1 MTRTADLDRALS
13 GPRWPAG
20 AGNFRSLGGL
30 LARDGRRL
38 RPHFLMRSDRLAHL
52 TPEGWEQ
59 LATTGLTT
67 ICDLRSGVECAEHP
81 NRVPAVLG
89 IEEVACEV
97 DNDLR
102 GNRTLRELIVAQP
115 SSAGAEA
122 LMIEIYRRLPQQT
135 APALRRIVDR
145 LLGGGAPLLI
155 HCTAGKDR
163 TGFVM
168 AMLLHALGVPHDDI
182 ERDYLASSTW
192 LHAPA
197 HRESMTMGWLAQI
210 VPADAIDGVCEALLG
225 VRTTYLRASLDA
237 IGRDF
242 GSVERYFDV
251 AIGLDAAQ
259 RERLR
264 DLALL

>member
-1 MTRTADLDRALS
+1 MTRTADLDWA
-13 GPRWPAG
+13 PAG

-30 LARDGRRL
+30 LTRDGRRL

-67 ICDLRSGVECAEHP
+67 VCDLRSAVECAEHP
-81 NRVPAVLG
+81 NHVPAILG

-102 GNRTLRELIVAQP
+102 GNRTLRELLIAQP
-115 SSAGAEA
+115 SGAGAEA
-122 LMIEIYRRLPQQT
+122 LMIEIYRRLPQQA

-145 LLGGGAPLLI
+145 LLGGGAPLLV

-163 TGFVM
+163 TGFAV
-168 AMLLHALGVPHDDI
+168 AMLLHALGVSQDEI
-182 ERDYLASSTW
+182 ERDYLASSAW
-192 LHAPA
+192 RHAST
-197 HRESMTMGWLAQI
+197 HRESMTTGWLAKT
-210 VPADAIDGVCEALLG
+210 VPAEAIDDVCEALLG
-225 VRTTYLRASLDA
+225 VRAAYLRASYDTIA
-237 IGRDF
+237 RDF
-242 GSVERYFDV
+242 GSLERYFDA
-251 AIGLDAAQ
+251 AIGFDAAK

-264 DLALL
+264 DLALV

>member
-1 MTRTADLDRALS
+1 MTRTADLDRAPS
-13 GPRWPAG
+13 G

-30 LARDGRRL
+30 LTRDGRRL

-52 TPEGWEQ
+52 TPAGWEQ
-59 LATTGLTT
+59 LATTGLAT

-81 NRVPAVLG
+81 NQVPAILG

-102 GNRTLRELIVAQP
+102 GNRTLRELLIAQP

-122 LMIEIYRRLPQQT
+122 LMIEIYRRLPQQA

-163 TGFVM
+163 TGFTI
-168 AMLLHALGVPHDDI
+168 AILLHALGVAQDEI

-192 LHAPA
+192 LHAST
-197 HRESMTMGWLAQI
+197 HRESMTMGWLGKI
-210 VPADAIDGVCEALLG
+210 VPADALDGVCEALLG
-225 VRTTYLRASLDA
+225 ARITYLRAALDA
-237 IGRDF
+237 IARDF
-242 GSVERYFDV
+242 GSVERYLDV
-251 AIGLDAAQ
+251 AVGVDAAK

-264 DLALL
+264 DLALV